1 MGRRVLEAGAPGLH
15 FYTLNLELAVR
26 KILASIKQA
35 NTGKRRVFVFG
46 VGQSLNAKLLD
57 RIAGESRGT
66 TEYIRDREDIELRL
80 SSFYDKID
88 SPVLTNLR
96 IKFPDGGITDVF
108 PRELPDLFHGVQLS
122 LFGRYQPGQVGGG
135 NKNRTVLLSGK
146 YLGEERTFEY
156 SFDFSGEAGPGK
168 DQLSRLWASRK
179 IGYLLEQIRLNGG
192 AKELKTE
199 VIRLSKLHGIIT
211 PYTSYL
217 IVEEGALVENAPGSG
232 APHPLGS
239 PRVRDAFG
247 GGRRLGQGKA
257 EGGGKLDRNSA
268 AEAFDKDRGAGAVEA
283 SRAIEALK
291 KSDLGGSSGKKSGEG
306 QGRRELIRRVGSFT
320 FYLQGERWVDSR
332 LTVKNG
338 AMEPLKLAWLS
349 KEYFE
354 FLKAHPRAG
363 RILALGSEITFIWDA
378 KVIRVASK

>member
-1 MGRRVLEAGAPGLH
+1 MVVVLTDGMPTIGVTDPG
-15 FYTLNLELAVR
+15 

-35 NTGKRRVFVFG
+35 NAGKRRVFVFG

-96 IKFPDGGITDVF
+96 IKFPDGGIADVF
-108 PRELPDLFHGVQLS
+108 PRDLPDLFHGVQLS
-122 LFGRYQPGQVGGG
+122 LFGRYQPGQAGGG

-217 IVEEGALVENAPGSG
+217 IVEEGALAGNAPEPGV
-232 APHPLGS
+232 PHPLGT

-247 GGRRLGQGKA
+247 GGAKAGIKRRNA
-257 EGGGKLDRNSA
+257 RSSA

-291 KSDLGGSSGKKSGEG
+291 RSDLGGSSGKKAGEV
-306 QGRRELIRRVGSFT
+306 QGGRELITRVGPFT

-332 LTVKNG
+332 LTVKKSV
-338 AMEPLKLAWLS
+338 MEPLKLVWLS

-378 KVIRVASK
+378 KVVRVASK